1 MARKPLIRVFE
12 YESLTT
18 FDQGDGRFLHK
29 SELDRLYE
37 YNDRNGNIYFTG
49 IRNGVKF
56 NSYVGVIQIG
66 GLTIE
71 ILPKADRQNQSG
83 KDEYLIWQRILL
95 DMLNFCHYIKV
106 DTVSEAALEIRTNSI
121 LDLYFQLFLD
131 EVKFL
136 LRKGLIKQY
145 RKNSG
150 NLHVVKGRILFNE
163 QIRKNLVHQERVYT
177 EHQVYDTEN
186 LYNQVLLQA
195 LTILNRISYNPHI
208 KDQIHRIKLD
218 FPDIP
223 EVQINHTHFSRLKE
237 TRKTKSY
244 ENALKIAKMLILN
257 YSPDIRTGR
266 EDMLALLFDMNKLW
280 EEFIYRALQMVPDS
294 DYEVSFQNSEK
305 FWETKTIRPDLVLEK
320 KETEERYIIDTKWK
334 IVDANNPS
342 DDDLKQMFA
351 YNLYWNTGKSILLYP
366 GSENSDG
373 EFGTFHKGRPEGNQ
387 CKVGFINVLGEDG
400 KLDRGIGKRVLEK
413 LNHKD

>member
-1 MARKPLIRVFE
+1 MSRSPVIRVFE

-18 FDQGDGRFLHK
+18 FDQGDGRFVTK

-49 IRNGVKF
+49 IRNGIKF

-71 ILPKADRQNQSG
+71 ILPKADREYQPD
-83 KDEYLIWQRILL
+83 KVEYLRWQRALL
-95 DMLNFCHYIKV
+95 DMLNYCKYIKV
-106 DTVSEAALEIRTNSI
+106 NSVSEAALEIRQNSI

-150 NLHVVKGRILFNE
+150 NLNVVKGRILFNE

-177 EHQVYDTEN
+177 EHQTYDTEN
-186 LYNQVLLQA
+186 LYNQILLRA
-195 LTILNRISYNPHI
+195 LTILGRISYNPHI
-208 KDQIHRIKLD
+208 KDQIHRVKLD
-218 FPDIP
+218 FPDIQ
-223 EVQINHTHFSRLKE
+223 EIQINHSHFSRLKE
-237 TRKTKSY
+237 TRKTKPY
-244 ENALKIAKMLILN
+244 QDAIKISKMIILN
-257 YSPDIRTGR
+257 YSPDIRSGR

-280 EEFIYRALQMVPDS
+280 EEYIYRILQSDPES
-294 DYEVSFQNSEK
+294 DYEVSFQNWEH
-305 FWETKTIRPDLVLEK
+305 FWESKTIRPDLVLNKKGCEEK
-320 KETEERYIIDTKWK
+320 YIIDTKWK

-351 YNLYWNTGKSILLYP
+351 YNLYWNAGKSILLYP
-366 GSENSDG
+366 GSELIEEKYGN
-373 EFGTFHKGRPEGNQ
+373 FHKGKIGENM
-387 CKVGFINVLGEDG
+387 CKVGFINVVGPDG
-400 KLDRGIGKRVLEK
+400 KLDRGIGKRVLDK
-413 LNHKD
+413 LNL